1 MTFEYIDWKSMKSIY
16 SALQDLEDID
26 SRADFYDES
35 ELEYIKEQQK
45 YLRLKLYE
53 LAQIQESNANTL
65 ASKTDDIDSQKKA
78 IELYKELIAMKLRTA
93 QAYTYPE
100 KIKNCQR
107 TIERL
112 TSGNKLTNSENK
124 LTNSEKIKVNEN
136 TTKQNHS
143 NLRLNIFMV
152 ILGAIILFMMMAND
166 SKPKWSELSDKEKAN
181 AEWAYEVKQYQ
192 KEYEKK
198 NKK

>member
-1 MTFEYIDWKSMKSIY
+1 MAFENIDWKSMKSIY

-35 ELEYIKEQQK
+35 ELEYIKEQQND
-45 YLRLKLYE
+45 LRLKLYE
-53 LAQIQESNANTL
+53 LAQIQESKASTL

-107 TIERL
+107 TIE
-112 TSGNKLTNSENK
+112 KLTSENK
-124 LTNSEKIKVNEN
+124 LTNSEKIIVNEN
-136 TTKQNHS
+136 TIKQNHS
-143 NLRLNIFMV
+143 DLRLNIFMV
-152 ILGAIILFMMMAND
+152 ILGAIILFMMMVND
-166 SKPKWSELSDKEKAN
+166 SKPKWSDLTEQEKAN
-181 AEWAYEVKQYQ
+181 AEWAYEVQQYQ
-192 KEYEKK
+192 KEYEKN
-198 NKK
+198 NKRK

>member
-35 ELEYIKEQQK
+35 ELEYIKEQQNE
-45 YLRLKLYE
+45 LRLKLYE
-53 LAQIQESNANTL
+53 LAQIQESKANTL

-78 IELYKELIAMKLRTA
+78 IELYKELIVMKLRTA

-100 KIKNCQR
+100 KIQNCQR
-107 TIERL
+107 TIE
-112 TSGNKLTNSENK
+112 KLNRQKQKTNDKTTQVSTTQVSKEGDSFD
-124 LTNSEKIKVNEN
+124 LWLKIGIA
-136 TTKQNHS
+136 
-143 NLRLNIFMV
+143 IF
-152 ILGAIILFMMMAND
+152 GIIIFFMLMASD
-166 SKPKWSELSDKEKAN
+166 SKPKWSELSDKEKAQ

>member
-1 MTFEYIDWKSMKSIY
+1 MAFEYIDWKSIKSVY

-35 ELEYIKEQQK
+35 ELEYIKEQQND
-45 YLRLKLYE
+45 LRLKLYE
-53 LAQIQESNANTL
+53 LAQIQESKASTL

-107 TIERL
+107 TIE
-112 TSGNKLTNSENK
+112 KLTSENK
-124 LTNSEKIKVNEN
+124 LTSSDKIKANEN
-136 TTKQNHS
+136 TIKQNHS
-143 NLRLNIFMV
+143 NLR
-152 ILGAIILFMMMAND
+152 
-166 SKPKWSELSDKEKAN
+166 
-181 AEWAYEVKQYQ
+181 
-192 KEYEKK
+192 
-198 NKK
+198 

>member
-1 MTFEYIDWKSMKSIY
+1 MAFEYIDWKSIKSVY

-35 ELEYIKEQQK
+35 ELEYIKEQQND
-45 YLRLKLYE
+45 LRLKLYE
-53 LAQIQESNANTL
+53 LAQIQESKASTL

-107 TIERL
+107 TIE
-112 TSGNKLTNSENK
+112 KLTSENK
-124 LTNSEKIKVNEN
+124 LTSSDKIKANEN
-136 TTKQNHS
+136 TIKQNHS

-152 ILGAIILFMMMAND
+152 ILGAIILFMMMVND
-166 SKPKWSELSDKEKAN
+166 SKPKWSDLSDKEKAQ